1 MSETHAPV
9 VSYLGNRILVRDG
22 ETVLDA
28 MLRAGID
35 LAFSCKAGS
44 CQTCLLQCL
53 EGEIPERTQRGLAD
67 GVRAKGYFMPC
78 RCKPV
83 GDMVLAPKNADDL
96 AAEASAKP
104 VAATAP
110 GAVEIAYPETDPG
123 LWAELQDGGDKV
135 RRILADFYDAV
146 YADEALAPFFERVSK
161 EHIAGQQYTFMKR
174 CLLGEKVY
182 FGDRPRNAHHWM
194 VISEALMDHRQALM
208 ERALLDNGLTPSQA
222 ERWMRLEEHF
232 RGDIVKTSAWPKR
245 IGALEVMF
253 EGVGQEVMAVATL
266 CDFCQAEI
274 DAGTRVVVHQRRGW
288 VSCPDCAEAAVL
300 QA

>member
-1 MSETHAPV
+1 MSDAPAPV
-9 VSYLGNRILVRDG
+9 VSYLGNKISVREG
-22 ETVLDA
+22 ETVLNA
-28 MLRAGID
+28 LLRAGLD
-35 LAFSCKAGS
+35 VAFSCKAGS
-44 CQTCLLQCL
+44 CQTCLMRCV
-53 EGEIPERTQRGLAD
+53 EGELPERTQRGLSD
-67 GVRAKGYFMPC
+67 EVRAMGYFMPC

-83 GDMVLAPKNADDL
+83 GDMVLAPKNPADL
-96 AAEASAKP
+96 SAVAAKPSPVASA
-104 VAATAP
+104 AAP
-110 GAVEIAYPETDPG
+110 EIAYPETDPG
-123 LWAELQDGGDKV
+123 LWAELQEGGDKV
-135 RRILADFYDAV
+135 RRILEEFYDAV

-208 ERALLDNGLTPSQA
+208 HKALRDNGLTPSQA

-232 RGDIVKTSAWPKR
+232 RGDIVKAEAWPKR
-245 IGALEVMF
+245 IGDREVVF
-253 EGVGQEVMAVATL
+253 EGVGQEVLTVATL

-288 VSCPDCAEAAVL
+288 VSCPNCAEAAVL
-300 QA
+300 RA